1 VVDRDRE
8 TPQDPSRESVMP
20 IPIADPPATV
30 LATAAVAGVIT
41 MARQNPAPGVSV
53 IHTNP

>member
-1 VVDRDRE
+1 
-8 TPQDPSRESVMP
+8 MP